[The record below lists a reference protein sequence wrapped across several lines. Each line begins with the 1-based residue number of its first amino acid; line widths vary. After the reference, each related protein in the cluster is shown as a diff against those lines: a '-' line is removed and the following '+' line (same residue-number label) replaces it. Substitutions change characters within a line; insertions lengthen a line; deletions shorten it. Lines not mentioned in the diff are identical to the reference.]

1 MFCQSCGMEV
11 ASTYKMCPKCGGKQ
25 FGAKMRPDDYPPT
38 TPSDHLESKHESDVA
53 TWPFPGVNTGYAAGG
68 KSISTGDFASFW
80 RRLGAYMIDGFLL
93 SAIQLVLLAPAIGGA
108 VLSGDFEAM
117 IGALGIV
124 NVISLIVV
132 FLYFPLMHSSKYQA
146 TFGKKWLG
154 IKVVDES
161 GQRISIA
168 RAFGRFFA
176 YILSFLTFYI
186 GFLMIFFTER
196 RQALHDK
203 IAKTCV
209 VYSGR

>member
-25 FGAKMRPDDYPPT
+25 FGAEMRPDDCTQPIPT
-38 TPSDHLESKHESDVA
+38 TPTESNQPDR
-53 TWPFPGVNTGYAAGG
+53 GNTRDAVGRQAINSANY
-68 KSISTGDFASFW
+68 ASFW
-80 RRLGAYMIDGFLL
+80 HRFGAYFIDSFML
-93 SAIQLVLLAPAIGGA
+93 SAIQLILLSPAIGGA
-108 VLSGDFEAM
+108 VLSGDFEVM
-117 IGALGIV
+117 IGAAGIM
-124 NVISLIVV
+124 NVINLIVV
-132 FLYFPLMHSSKYQA
+132 LLYFPLMHSSKYQA

-168 RAFGRFFA
+168 RAFGRFFSC
-176 YILSFLTFYI
+176 ILSVLTFGI

-209 VYSGR
+209 VYSADK